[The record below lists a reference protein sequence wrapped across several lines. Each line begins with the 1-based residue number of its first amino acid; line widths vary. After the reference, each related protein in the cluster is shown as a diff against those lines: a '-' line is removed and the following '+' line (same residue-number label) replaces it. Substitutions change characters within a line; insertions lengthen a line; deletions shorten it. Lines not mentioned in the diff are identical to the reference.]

1 LLPRFPFGS
10 DFTSTEQRLLPALA
24 LLRASSS
31 RRLAAIAAHGF
42 VATPSPEV
50 RDCLDRMALARPAG
64 LKERFYALLL
74 RGALARAA

>member
-1 LLPRFPFGS
+1 LPRFPFGS

-42 VATPSPEV
+42 AAAPSPEV

-64 LKERFYALLL
+64 LKERIYALLL